1 MKKLL
6 IAAGT
11 ALAVGVLPVPAEAQV
26 QFGPQV
32 NYADDSEFG
41 VGARAQFALGSAFQ
55 DDSPLA
61 DLRGVVSFDL
71 FFPDCDPL
79 DCSYFEINGNAVYPF
94 DIQSEVEPYVGAG
107 LGFARSTVDDL
118 SDSELGL
125 NVLGGANF
133 DLGTLAAFGE
143 IRFELTGYEQVIL
156 TFGLLFGG

>member
-11 ALAVGVLPVPAEAQV
+11 ALAVAVLAVPAEAQV

-32 NYADDSEFG
+32 NYADDFDFG

-61 DLRGVVSFDL
+61 DLRGVISFDL
-71 FFPDCDPL
+71 FFPDCEIV

-107 LGFARSTVDDL
+107 LGFGRLSVDDA
-118 SDSELGL
+118 SDSEIAL
-125 NVLGGANF
+125 NLLGGANF
-133 DLGTLAAFGE
+133 DLGTVDAFAE
-143 IRFELTGYEQVIL
+143 ARFELTGYEQVII